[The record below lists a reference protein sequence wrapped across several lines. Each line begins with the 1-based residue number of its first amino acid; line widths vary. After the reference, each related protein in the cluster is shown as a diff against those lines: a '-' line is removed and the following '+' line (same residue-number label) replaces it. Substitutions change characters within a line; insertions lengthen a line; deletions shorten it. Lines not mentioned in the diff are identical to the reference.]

1 MSITFDNI
9 LNFRDVGK
17 TVNDH
22 LGRKLVREGVLYRS
36 ARPDD
41 ASLEDRKRLRDEFG
55 IKTVVD
61 LRTKCRRHI
70 RPDPGGALPA
80 DQGDGTAVR
89 EVHRGPAL
97 VVELLVSLPASVA
110 FEGGYMQS
118 PVINTRAT
126 VSKLIFLF
134 ALGYRVEAISLIS
147 QEVLLPRGLVGLG
160 LVTIDESGA
169 EIADTLRTLLVPSST
184 PLLVHCTQG
193 KDRTGL
199 IIALILMILSV
210 PTSAIDHDYMLS
222 TEGLS
227 SEREI
232 RMKEI
237 RDIGL
242 TAEWGDS
249 SPDFVS
255 RVVEHIDVKYG
266 GVEGYLDSVG
276 FDASERQ
283 RLVEVLGA

>member
-1 MSITFDNI
+1 
-9 LNFRDVGK
+9 
-17 TVNDH
+17 
-22 LGRKLVREGVLYRS
+22 
-36 ARPDD
+36 
-41 ASLEDRKRLRDEFG
+41 
-55 IKTVVD
+55 
-61 LRTKCRRHI
+61 
-70 RPDPGGALPA
+70 
-80 DQGDGTAVR
+80 
-89 EVHRGPAL
+89 
-97 VVELLVSLPASVA
+97 
-110 FEGGYMQS
+110 MQS

-169 EIADTLRTLLVPSST
+169 EIAEVSSLPLYPISYPLIHFPPSLTKPQTLRTLLAPSST

-210 PTSAIDHDYMLS
+210 PASAIDHDYMLS

-227 SEREI
+227 SEREM

-255 RVVEHIDVKYG
+255 RVVEHIDAKYG

-283 RLVEVLGA
+283 RIVEVLGA

>member
-1 MSITFDNI
+1 MTITFDNI

-36 ARPDD
+36 ARPDE
-41 ASLEDRKRLRDEFG
+41 ASPADRKRLRDELG

-61 LRTKCRRHI
+61 LRTKTEHLKQAEKRQASQTDLSDADADGPVQIPGVRYQQVKVTGRRF
-70 RPDPGGALPA
+70 
-80 DQGDGTAVR
+80 
-89 EVHRGPAL
+89 EKY
-97 VVELLVSLPASVA
+97 VVGQLSWWNY
-110 FEGGYMQS
+110 F
-118 PVINTRAT
+118 
-126 VSKLIFLF
+126 KLIILF

-147 QEVLLPRGLVGLG
+147 REVLLPRGLVGLG
-160 LVTIDESGA
+160 LVTIDQSGA
-169 EIADTLRTLLVPSST
+169 EIADTLRTLLAPSST

-210 PTSAIDHDYMLS
+210 PASAIDHDYMLS
-222 TEGLS
+222 TAGLS
-227 SEREI
+227 SERET

-237 RDIGL
+237 REIGL
-242 TAEWGDS
+242 TAEWGDA
-249 SPDFVS
+249 SPDFVD

-266 GVEGYLDSVG
+266 GIEGYFDSVG

-283 RLVEVLGA
+283 KLVEVLGA

>member
-1 MSITFDNI
+1 MSIAFDNI

-41 ASLEDRKRLRDEFG
+41 ASPADRKRLRDEIG

-61 LRTKCRRHI
+61 LRTKTEHLKQAEKRQASQTDLSDADATSVQIPGVRYQQIKVTGRR
-70 RPDPGGALPA
+70 
-80 DQGDGTAVR
+80 
-89 EVHRGPAL
+89 
-97 VVELLVSLPASVA
+97 
-110 FEGGYMQS
+110 FEKYIVGQLSWWSYF
-118 PVINTRAT
+118 
-126 VSKLIFLF
+126 KLIFLF

-169 EIADTLRTLLVPSST
+169 EIAETLRTLLAPSST

-210 PTSAIDHDYMLS
+210 PASAIDHDYMLS

-227 SEREI
+227 SEREM

-255 RVVEHIDVKYG
+255 RVVEHIDAKYG

-283 RLVEVLGA
+283 RIVEVLGA

>member
-1 MSITFDNI
+1 
-9 LNFRDVGK
+9 
-17 TVNDH
+17 
-22 LGRKLVREGVLYRS
+22 
-36 ARPDD
+36 
-41 ASLEDRKRLRDEFG
+41 
-55 IKTVVD
+55 
-61 LRTKCRRHI
+61 
-70 RPDPGGALPA
+70 
-80 DQGDGTAVR
+80 
-89 EVHRGPAL
+89 
-97 VVELLVSLPASVA
+97 
-110 FEGGYMQS
+110 MQS

-169 EIADTLRTLLVPSST
+169 EIAETLRTLLAPSST

-210 PTSAIDHDYMLS
+210 PASAIDHDYMLS

-227 SEREI
+227 SEREM

-255 RVVEHIDVKYG
+255 RVVEHIDAKYG

-283 RLVEVLGA
+283 RIVEVLGA